1 MVNKQAKDFYNI
13 LGVNKDATKED
24 IKQAY
29 KKLAKKY
36 HPDLNKDANATEKF
50 KEINEAAA
58 VLSDD
63 KKRANYDRY
72 GTAEE
77 SFGPGGFDFRDFQ
90 ESSGGEF
97 DVDDIFEQFFGGGMF
112 GGGRGRSSKKR
123 SGPVRGADLRFE
135 MEITLEDAAFGVEK
149 EITLPKLETCDSCT
163 GLGAESESDIIRCQA
178 CGGTG
183 QKTIQQRTPFG
194 IFQTSAVCRNCNG
207 QGIQVKKPC
216 RKCNGDG
223 RIDITKKINVNIP
236 AGVDTGMR
244 VRVPNEGEA
253 GIRNGQTGDLYIVI
267 HVKPHKIFERE
278 ENNIHITMPISFTQ
292 AALGDEI
299 EVPTLK
305 GKETIKVAA
314 GTQSGTILRLREQG
328 IQHLNSRARGDEM
341 IHIQVEVPT
350 RLSSR
355 QKELLQEFGE
365 ITGTP
370 QKGIFDKI
378 KKMF

>member
-1 MVNKQAKDFYNI
+1 MATKQPAKDYYNI
-13 LGVNKDATKED
+13 LGISKEATKDD

-36 HPDLNKDANATEKF
+36 HPDLNKEANATDKF

-58 VLSDD
+58 VLSDE

-77 SFGPGGFDFRDFQ
+77 AFGPGGFDFRDFQ
-90 ESSGGEF
+90 EASGEEF
-97 DVDDIFEQFFGGGMF
+97 DVDDIFEHFFGGGMF
-112 GGGRGRSSKKR
+112 GGRQGRSRKR
-123 SGPVRGADLRFE
+123 AGPVRGADLRFE
-135 MEITLEDAAFGVEK
+135 MEITLEEAAFGVEK
-149 EITLPKLETCDSCT
+149 EITIPKLETCDACT
-163 GLGAESESDIIRCQA
+163 GLGAESESDIVRCQA
-178 CGGTG
+178 CGGSG
-183 QKTIQQRTPFG
+183 QKTMQQRTPFG
-194 IFQTSAVCRNCNG
+194 VFQTSAVCRNCNG

-216 RKCNGDG
+216 RKCHGDG
-223 RIDITKKINVNIP
+223 RMDVTKKLNVHIP
-236 AGVDTGMR
+236 AGVDTGVR

-253 GIRNGQTGDLYIVI
+253 GIKGGQTGDLYIVI

-278 ENNIHITMPISFTQ
+278 EYNIHIKMPISFSQ

-299 EVPTLK
+299 EVPTLD
-305 GKETIKVAA
+305 GKETIKIAA

-328 IQHLNSRARGDEM
+328 IQHINSRIRGDEM

-365 ITGTP
+365 LTGTP
-370 QKGIFDKI
+370 QKGLFDKI